1 MEISLQNELLD
12 LAKSIGKEAGQLLS
26 KRPDDFE
33 LSIKSS
39 AIDFATQMDKAS
51 EDLIVS
57 RILAARPE
65 DGIIGEEGSNKVSK
79 SGITWVIDPLD
90 GTVNYVYNLPG
101 WNICIAAK
109 DSEGVQIGVVVAPSI
124 NGFWYARK
132 GGGAFY
138 NDKQI
143 HCNEPVT
150 LNGALLSTGFAYEL
164 ERRNEQAKLASKLL
178 PQVRDIRRL
187 GAAGV
192 DLCYVA
198 TGIVDGFYEYGLNE
212 WDYSAG
218 GLIATEAGA
227 LVTGRN
233 GGPVGKE
240 MTIAAGPTLHALLTS
255 EVG

>member
-1 MEISLQNELLD
+1 METSLQLELLE
-12 LAKSIGKEAGQLLS
+12 LAKRIGHEAGELLCQ
-26 KRPDDFE
+26 RPTDFE

-51 EDLIVS
+51 EELIVN
-57 RILAARPE
+57 RILSARPD
-65 DGIIGEEGSNKVSK
+65 DGIIGEEGSSKESK
-79 SGITWVIDPLD
+79 SGVTWVIDPLD

-109 DSEGVQIGVVVAPSI
+109 DGEGVQVGVVVAPSI

-132 GGGAFY
+132 GGGAYY
-138 NDKQI
+138 NDKKI
-143 HCNEPVT
+143 KCNEPVQ
-150 LNGALLSTGFAYEL
+150 LSGALLATGFAYDL
-164 ERRNEQAKLASKLL
+164 EKRLEQVDLAAKLIPK
-178 PQVRDIRRL
+178 VRDVRRL

-192 DLCYVA
+192 DLSYVA
-198 TGIVDGFYEYGLNE
+198 MGVLDGFYEYGLNE

-227 LVTGRN
+227 LMTGRN

-240 MTIAAGPTLHALLTS
+240 MTIVAGPTLHALLTA

>member
-1 MEISLQNELLD
+1 
-12 LAKSIGKEAGQLLS
+12 
-26 KRPDDFE
+26 
-33 LSIKSS
+33 
-39 AIDFATQMDKAS
+39 MDKAS
-51 EDLIVS
+51 EELIVN
-57 RILAARPE
+57 RILASRPD
-65 DGIIGEEGSNKVSK
+65 DGIIGEEGSSKESK

-109 DSEGVQIGVVVAPSI
+109 DEDGVQVGVVVAPSI

-138 NDKQI
+138 NGKEI
-143 HCNEPVT
+143 KCNEPVQ
-150 LNGALLSTGFAYEL
+150 LSGALLATGFAYDL
-164 ERRNEQAKLASKLL
+164 EKRLEQVDLAAKLIPK
-178 PQVRDIRRL
+178 VRDVRRL

-192 DLCYVA
+192 DLSYVA
-198 TGIVDGFYEYGLNE
+198 MGVLDGFYEYGLNE

-227 LVTGRN
+227 IMTGRN

-240 MTIAAGPTLHALLTS
+240 MTIVAGPTLHALLTK

>member
-1 MEISLQNELLD
+1 METSLQLELLE
-12 LAKSIGKEAGQLLS
+12 LAKRIGREAGELLCQ
-26 KRPDDFE
+26 RPTDFE

-51 EDLIVS
+51 EELIVN
-57 RILAARPE
+57 RILSARPD
-65 DGIIGEEGSNKVSK
+65 DGIIGEEGSSKESK
-79 SGITWVIDPLD
+79 SGVTWVIDPLD

-109 DSEGVQIGVVVAPSI
+109 DEEGVQVGVVVAPSI

-132 GGGAFY
+132 GGGAYY
-138 NDKQI
+138 NDKKI
-143 HCNEPVT
+143 KCNEPVQ
-150 LNGALLSTGFAYEL
+150 LSGALLATGFAYDL
-164 ERRNEQAKLASKLL
+164 EKRLEQVDLAAKLIPK
-178 PQVRDIRRL
+178 VRDVRRL

-192 DLCYVA
+192 DLSYVA
-198 TGIVDGFYEYGLNE
+198 MGVLDGFYEYGLNE

-227 LVTGRN
+227 LMTGRN

-240 MTIAAGPTLHALLTS
+240 MTIVAGPTLHALLTA

>member
-12 LAKSIGKEAGQLLS
+12 MAKRIGQEAGELLS
-26 KRPDDFE
+26 RRPTDFQ

-51 EDLIVS
+51 EELIVS
-57 RILAARPE
+57 RILAARPD
-65 DGIIGEEGSNKVSK
+65 DGIIGEEGSNKESK

-109 DSEGVQIGVVVAPSI
+109 DNDGVQVGVVVAPSI

-138 NDKQI
+138 NGKQI
-143 HCNEPVT
+143 KCNEPVQ
-150 LNGALLSTGFAYEL
+150 LSGALLATGFAYDL
-164 ERRNEQAKLASKLL
+164 EKRLEQVDLAAKLIPK
-178 PQVRDIRRL
+178 VRDVRRL

-192 DLCYVA
+192 DLSYVA
-198 TGIVDGFYEYGLNE
+198 MGVLDGFYEYGLNE

-227 LVTGRN
+227 LMTGRN

-240 MTIAAGPTLHALLTS
+240 MTIVAGPTLHALLTK